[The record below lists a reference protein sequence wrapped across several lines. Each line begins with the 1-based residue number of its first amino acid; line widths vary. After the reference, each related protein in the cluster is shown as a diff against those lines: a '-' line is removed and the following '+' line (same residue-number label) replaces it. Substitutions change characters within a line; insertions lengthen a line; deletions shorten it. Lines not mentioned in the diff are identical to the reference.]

1 MKVDSK
7 SDSQKISSLFLDE
20 EEVLICL
27 YPFQK
32 QVFADH
38 FNWEANL
45 KITYPLLSTISWKEI
60 SKEIGFNSMNR
71 LAKGILEL
79 QEPFKTELKE
89 FSELKKVDFPDYAA
103 DRIPPTILIPLIEYF
118 QDNGMVEIR
127 IMKMDRFPNSE
138 TRLVSF
144 ENKNQFEIYNEIKD
158 AKALMAENDIKIL
171 IPDFDCPYAILSG
184 SKETCADIVK
194 ICGIEFLKTNNRTQ
208 IDWWNQGEE

>member
-1 MKVDSK
+1 MKEDVTSDSK
-7 SDSQKISSLFLDE
+7 KINSLFSDE

-27 YPFQK
+27 FPFQK

-45 KITYPLLSTISWKEI
+45 KFTYPLLSTISWKEI
-60 SKEIGFNSMNR
+60 SKEIGFHSLNR

-89 FSELKKVDFPDYAA
+89 FSEWKKVDFPDYAA

-118 QDNGMVEIR
+118 QNNGMVDIS
-127 IMKMDRFPNSE
+127 MLKMDRFPNSE
-138 TRLVSF
+138 TRLISI
-144 ENKNQFEIYNEIKD
+144 ENKNQFEIYDEIKH
-158 AKALMAENDIKIL
+158 AKALTMEKDIKIL

-194 ICGIEFLKTNNRTQ
+194 TCEIEFMKTNYRTQ

>member
-7 SDSQKISSLFLDE
+7 SYSYKFDSLFLNE

-32 QVFADH
+32 QVFANH
-38 FNWEANL
+38 FDWEANL
-45 KITYPLLSTISWKEI
+45 KITYPLLSTISWKEM
-60 SKEIGFNSMNR
+60 SKEIGFNSLNK

-89 FSELKKVDFPDYAA
+89 FSEWKKVDFPDYAA
-103 DRIPPTILIPLIEYF
+103 DRIPPTILVPLIEYF
-118 QDNGMVEIR
+118 QDIGMVEIR
-127 IMKMDRFPNSE
+127 ILKMDRFPDSE

-144 ENKNQFEIYNEIKD
+144 KNKNRFEIYNELKD
-158 AKALMAENDIKIL
+158 SKALLAENNVKIL

-194 ICGIEFLKTNNRTQ
+194 NCGIEFLKAKNRTQ